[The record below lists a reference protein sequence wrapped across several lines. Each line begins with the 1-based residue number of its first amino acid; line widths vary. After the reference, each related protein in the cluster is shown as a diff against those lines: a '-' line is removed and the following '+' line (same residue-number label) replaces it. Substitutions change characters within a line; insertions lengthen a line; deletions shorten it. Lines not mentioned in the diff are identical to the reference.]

1 MPAQTKLFETTKPK
15 TSNNPTRFRF
25 EKFSKTTHG
34 VVNPEKTK
42 KRNKV
47 HKLDEPEFRLFN
59 PGEAG
64 FMEVMG
70 RSV

>member
-1 MPAQTKLFETTKPK
+1 MPAHTKMFETSKPK
-15 TSNNPTRFRF
+15 TSNNPSRFRF
-25 EKFSKTTHG
+25 EKFTKTTHG

-42 KRNKV
+42 KKQ
-47 HKLDEPEFRLFN
+47 HKLNEPEFRMFN

-70 RSV
+70 KSV